1 MHVLWE
7 SFELPW
13 LAHLWPNKIHLMR
26 KNSVSH
32 HKVDCKTRRHI
43 IPSRL
48 YVSRAIAALGQLIA
62 DCQVPC
68 GSLTAAGDVL
78 WSGSQAVESL
88 SIENPPVA

>member
-62 DCQVPC
+62 CLGPFPLLV
-68 GSLTAAGDVL
+68 GR
-78 WSGSQAVESL
+78 L
-88 SIENPPVA
+88 SFVHI